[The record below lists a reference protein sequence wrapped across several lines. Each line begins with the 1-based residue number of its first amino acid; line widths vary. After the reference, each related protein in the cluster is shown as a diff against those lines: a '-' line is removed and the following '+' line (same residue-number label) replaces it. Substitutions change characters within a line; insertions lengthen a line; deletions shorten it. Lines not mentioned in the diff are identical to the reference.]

1 MSISILR
8 YSQIADPAEQGIYL
22 RYRTV
27 YPSIFRIQMRRL
39 KRLGFIGLSLRDLIP
54 YLRGEKSGKVFGIT
68 FDGGFRSVHTYA
80 LPTLQELQFTATS
93 YFVANQVG
101 GFNIWDSPVGAPYA
115 RCMSKAEVREWA
127 QMGQEVGAHSLDH
140 IQLTEV
146 SVTKARHQINFAR
159 YKLEDMLGTSVDS
172 FSYPYGAVSEYV
184 RSLVEQANYVS
195 ATTTFSGRI
204 LPEDDML
211 WLPRQT
217 VRQVDSWLTVMSKCA
232 LSEIL

>member
-8 YSQIADPAEQGIYL
+8 YSQIADPTEQGVYL

-27 YPSIFRIQMRRL
+27 YPSNFRIQMRRL
-39 KRLGFIGLSLRDLIP
+39 KRLGFTGLSLRDLGP

-68 FDGGFRSVHTYA
+68 FDNGFGSVHTHA

-93 YFVANQVG
+93 YFVASQVG
-101 GFNIWDSPVGAPYA
+101 GFNIWDSPVGAPYS
-115 RCMSKAEVREWA
+115 RCMSKAEILEWA
-127 QMGQEVGAHSLDH
+127 LMGQEVGAHSLDH
-140 IQLTEV
+140 IRLTEV
-146 SVTKARHQINFAR
+146 STTEARRQITFAR

-172 FSYPYGAVSEYV
+172 FSYPYGAVSEHV
-184 RSLVEQANYVS
+184 RYIVEQASYVS

-217 VRQVDSWLTVMSKCA
+217 VRQVDSWLNVLCRCA
-232 LSEIL
+232 LS